1 MGNGGLLLANL
12 WDLMDLPEQNKQLEM
27 NREPILLL
35 SCIGIIQG
43 IQLLR
48 VSEPGQNIKRLHRA
62 HPTFSVGKLYCP
74 RISSLI

>member
-43 IQLLR
+43 IQL
-48 VSEPGQNIKRLHRA
+48 
-62 HPTFSVGKLYCP
+62 
-74 RISSLI
+74 